1 MTTRKPLTIGETI
14 NLLKDEFP
22 DVTVSK
28 IRFLETQG
36 LIHPE
41 RSSSGYREFRTAD
54 LDRIRYI
61 LRQQRDHFLPLK
73 VIKSKLTAWE
83 RGEEPTVPV
92 PEGAPAEAYFANSGA
107 TMTAEELA
115 RTAGIQA
122 ELVHRLV
129 ADGIIRPGGTD
140 EAPEFGDDDLAI
152 ARAAHRLMS
161 RGYDTR
167 HLRGMQRA
175 ANREADLI
183 GQLAGPL
190 LRHRSPASHR
200 EAAEILADAAQGM
213 RDFQEAV
220 LRDQLRRML
229 EGRS

>member
-28 IRFLETQG
+28 VRFLESQG
-36 LIHPE
+36 LIHPD
-41 RSSSGYREFRTAD
+41 RSSSGYREFRADD

-61 LRQQRDHFLPLK
+61 LRQQRDHFLPLR

-92 PEGAPAEAYFANSGA
+92 PEGAPAEAYFASSGA
-107 TMTAEELA
+107 TMLADELA
-115 RTAGIQA
+115 RTAGIPTD
-122 ELVHRLV
+122 LVDRLV
-129 ADGIIRPGGTD
+129 AEGILRPRGTD
-140 EAPEFGDDDLAI
+140 DRPTFTDDDLAI
-152 ARAAHRLMS
+152 ARAAHRLVN

-167 HLRGMQRA
+167 HLRSMQRG

-190 LRHRSPASHR
+190 LRHGSPKSRR

-213 RDFQEAV
+213 RDLQEAL

-229 EGRS
+229 EGE

>member
-1 MTTRKPLTIGETI
+1 MSTRKPLTIGETI
-14 NLLKDEFP
+14 NLLKAEFP

-28 IRFLETQG
+28 VRFLESQG

-41 RSSSGYREFRTAD
+41 RSASGYREFRSAD
-54 LDRIRYI
+54 IDRIRYI
-61 LRQQRDHFLPLK
+61 LRQQRDHFLPLR
-73 VIKSKLTAWE
+73 VIKSKLTAWG

-92 PEGAPAEAYFANSGA
+92 AEGAPAETYFATSGVA
-107 TMTAEELA
+107 MTAAELA
-115 RTAGIQA
+115 RTAGIHTD
-122 ELVHRLV
+122 LVERLV
-129 ADGIIRPGGTD
+129 AEGILRPRGTAED
-140 EAPEFGDDDLAI
+140 PAFSDDDVAI
-152 ARAAHRLMS
+152 ARAAHRLVN
-161 RGYDTR
+161 RGFDTR
-167 HLRGMQRA
+167 HLRSMQRG

-213 RDFQEAV
+213 SDLQGAL

-229 EGRS
+229 EG